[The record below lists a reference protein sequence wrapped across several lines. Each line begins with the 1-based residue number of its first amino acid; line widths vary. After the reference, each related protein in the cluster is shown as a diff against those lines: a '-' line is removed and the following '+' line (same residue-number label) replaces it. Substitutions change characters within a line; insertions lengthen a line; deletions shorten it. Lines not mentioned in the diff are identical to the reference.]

1 MAKTIILSNG
11 NLNIGLN
18 EFGLVSDF
26 YFPDNAYEN
35 HTLGK
40 DMFHRIGVR
49 IDGVLSWLND
59 GDWDFSFEYLDDG
72 LISKIKA
79 TNKSLIIRIET
90 KDAVLFDKDILVRS
104 IKIINILDAN
114 RKIDLFLHQN
124 FSINSSNHLA
134 DTVQYI
140 PNHPA
145 ILHYRGKRAFVV
157 TGKIL
162 RDINGS
168 YEWSDFD
175 QHTVGLFGIENKEG
189 SWRDAEDGEL
199 AGSNVEHGQTDSVI
213 RFRFEL
219 QPKQMTLVQYSI
231 SCADSHELAFNNSK
245 KTNDWLFQKELEQT
259 HKEWQSWLKPAQTFA
274 KRLDRKYQKSFL
286 QSFMVA
292 KSHLSH
298 TGAPIASNDSEMLNH
313 ARDDYSYCWP
323 RDALFALW
331 PFVRLGYDQ
340 ELISFFDFCEKIIKP
355 EGYLMHK
362 YLPNGELGPS
372 WHPYAQ
378 YDGEKNLPI
387 QVDETAGIVFLVS
400 QFHSKFHN
408 IELLRKYYS
417 TLVKPM
423 SDFLVSFTDNNGLPK
438 ANYELWEMYFLS
450 STYTTSIVYA
460 ALNAASELAR
470 ELGNAKDAL
479 KWQSVAEKIFK
490 TAHNELY
497 SEGRGYFY
505 RGILPNGE
513 KDETID
519 ISSFYGAF
527 IFGLFD
533 LQSNETIT
541 SLKTLESR
549 FDTAQNIGIPRFEN
563 DVYYRQND
571 KLDGNFWIIT
581 TLWRAE
587 YYIANGENEQAKTII
602 DWVLERA
609 SSSNILPEQID
620 PNNLNW
626 LSVAPL
632 TWSQSEWVSALLD
645 LIASE
650 EK

>member
-49 IDGVLSWLND
+49 VDGVLSWLND

-79 TNKSLIIRIET
+79 TNKSLKIRIET

-438 ANYELWEMYFLS
+438 ANYELWEMYF
-450 STYTTSIVYA
+450 
-460 ALNAASELAR
+460 
-470 ELGNAKDAL
+470 
-479 KWQSVAEKIFK
+479 
-490 TAHNELY
+490 
-497 SEGRGYFY
+497 
-505 RGILPNGE
+505 
-513 KDETID
+513 
-519 ISSFYGAF
+519 SSFYGAF